1 MNALELAIEMERE
14 GRQYYLD
21 QAEINKD
28 NELSKVFLLLAD
40 SEKEHE
46 DLLRKRLNKEEY
58 AFKEDQSFIS
68 IKSVFN
74 GLKEYEAS
82 DIRKAS
88 QLDVYRLALDIEEKS
103 IDHYQKMLEDAT
115 EDKDKELFK
124 FLIKEEKQHMNL
136 FDKLVEM
143 LTRPDEWVESPEFGL
158 REDY

>member
-74 GLKEYEAS
+74 GLKEYGS
-82 DIRKAS
+82 
-88 QLDVYRLALDIEEKS
+88 
-103 IDHYQKMLEDAT
+103 
-115 EDKDKELFK
+115 
-124 FLIKEEKQHMNL
+124 
-136 FDKLVEM
+136 
-143 LTRPDEWVESPEFGL
+143 
-158 REDY
+158 

>member
-28 NELSKVFLLLAD
+28 SELSKVFLLLAD

>member
-28 NELSKVFLLLAD
+28 NELIKVFLLLAD

>member
-28 NELSKVFLLLAD
+28 SELSKVFLLLAD

-103 IDHYQKMLEDAT
+103 IDHYLKMLEDAT

>member
-1 MNALELAIEMERE
+1 M
-14 GRQYYLD
+14 D